1 MPPKRK
7 APLAT
12 ADANSLVVP
21 AAKKA
26 ATGKGVAQAG
36 TSAAAAVKKYKY
48 SDPVGIVP
56 LLSVNLN

>member
-12 ADANSLVVP
+12 ADANSPVVP

-48 SDPVGIVP
+48 SDPV
-56 LLSVNLN
+56 SV